1 MHLKTKELIL
11 CALFIALVTV
21 GTFIKIPVGTD
32 VYTLQFLFTL
42 LAGLLLGPRLGAI
55 AVGTYVVMGL
65 VGIPVFASGGGLG
78 YIAQPTFGY
87 LLGFI
92 VQSWVNGALVRKAKE
107 ISFRSLMEANLAG
120 MAVVYLFGMV
130 WFYVV
135 SNHIINAPI
144 SLWAVVWYCGILQ
157 VIPDVI
163 LCVGA
168 AMIGLRGYK
177 AGIWLDAKR

>member
-65 VGIPVFASGGGLG
+65 VDIPVLHQA
-78 YIAQPTFGY
+78 A
-87 LLGFI
+87 
-92 VQSWVNGALVRKAKE
+92 
-107 ISFRSLMEANLAG
+107 
-120 MAVVYLFGMV
+120 
-130 WFYVV
+130 
-135 SNHIINAPI
+135 AP
-144 SLWAVVWYCGILQ
+144 
-157 VIPDVI
+157 VI
-163 LCVGA
+163 LRSRLSVICWALSCRHG
-168 AMIGLRGYK
+168 
-177 AGIWLDAKR
+177 

>member
-11 CALFIALVTV
+11 CALFIALITV

-65 VGIPVFASGGGLG
+65 VGIPVFASGGGPG

-92 VQSWVNGALVRKAKE
+92 VQAWVNGAWARKAKQ
-107 ISFRSLMEANLAG
+107 INFRSLLEANLVG
-120 MAVVYLFGMV
+120 MFIVYLFGLV

-135 SNHIINAPI
+135 SNYIIDAPI
-144 SLWAVVWYCGILQ
+144 SVWAVIWYCGILQ
-157 VIPDVI
+157 VIPDVV
-163 LCVGA
+163 LCIGA
-168 AMIGLRGYK
+168 AMLGVRGYK
-177 AGIWLDAKR
+177 AGIWLKA

>member
-1 MHLKTKELIL
+1 MHLSTKELIL
-11 CALFIALVTV
+11 CALFIALITV

-55 AVGTYVVMGL
+55 AVG
-65 VGIPVFASGGGLG
+65 GGPG

-92 VQSWVNGALVRKAKE
+92 VQAWVNGAWVRKAKQ
-107 ISFRSLMEANLAG
+107 INFRSLLEANLVG
-120 MAVVYLFGMV
+120 MVIVYLFGLV

-135 SNHIINAPI
+135 SNYIINAPI
-144 SLWAVVWYCGILQ
+144 SVWAVIWYCGILQ
-157 VIPDVI
+157 VIPDVV
-163 LCVGA
+163 LCIGA
-168 AMIGLRGYK
+168 AMLGVRGYK

>member
-1 MHLKTKELIL
+1 M
-11 CALFIALVTV
+11 
-21 GTFIKIPVGTD
+21 
-32 VYTLQFLFTL
+32 FTL

-65 VGIPVFASGGGLG
+65 VGIPVFASGGGPG

-92 VQSWVNGALVRKAKE
+92 VQAWVNGAWARKAKQ
-107 ISFRSLMEANLAG
+107 INFRSLLEANLVG
-120 MAVVYLFGMV
+120 MVIVYLFGLV

-135 SNHIINAPI
+135 SNYIINALI
-144 SLWAVVWYCGILQ
+144 SVWAVIWYCGILQ
-157 VIPDVI
+157 VIPDVV
-163 LCVGA
+163 LCIGA
-168 AMIGLRGYK
+168 AMLGVRGYK

>member
-65 VGIPVFASGGGLG
+65 G

-92 VQSWVNGALVRKAKE
+92 VQAWVNGTLVRKAKE

>member
-1 MHLKTKELIL
+1 MHLSTKELIL
-11 CALFIALVTV
+11 CALFIALITV

-65 VGIPVFASGGGLG
+65 VGIPVFASGGGPG

-92 VQSWVNGALVRKAKE
+92 VQAWVNGAWARKAKQ
-107 ISFRSLMEANLAG
+107 INFRSLLEANLVG
-120 MAVVYLFGMV
+120 MVIVYLFGLV

-135 SNHIINAPI
+135 SNYI
-144 SLWAVVWYCGILQ
+144 SMHRFPCGQLSGTAVFCRLFLMLCSAWCG
-157 VIPDVI
+157 D
-163 LCVGA
+163 
-168 AMIGLRGYK
+168 
-177 AGIWLDAKR
+177 AGCARL

>member
-11 CALFIALVTV
+11 CALFIALITV

-65 VGIPVFASGGGLG
+65 VGIPVFASGGGPG

-92 VQSWVNGALVRKAKE
+92 VQAWVNGAWARKAKQ
-107 ISFRSLMEANLAG
+107 INFRSLLEANL
-120 MAVVYLFGMV
+120 VGMV
-130 WFYVV
+130 
-135 SNHIINAPI
+135 I
-144 SLWAVVWYCGILQ
+144 VWTRM
-157 VIPDVI
+157 V
-163 LCVGA
+163 LCSIQLYNQCTDFRVGSYLV
-168 AMIGLRGYK
+168 LRYSAGYS
-177 AGIWLDAKR
+177 

>member
-1 MHLKTKELIL
+1 MSTKELIL
-11 CALFIALVTV
+11 CALFIALITV

-65 VGIPVFASGGGLG
+65 VGIPVFASGGGPG

-92 VQSWVNGALVRKAKE
+92 VQAWVNGAWARKAKQ
-107 ISFRSLMEANLAG
+107 INFRSLLEANLVG
-120 MAVVYLFGMV
+120 MVIVYLFGL
-130 WFYVV
+130 
-135 SNHIINAPI
+135 INAPI
-144 SLWAVVWYCGILQ
+144 SVWAVIWYCGILQ
-157 VIPDVI
+157 VIPDVV
-163 LCVGA
+163 LCIGA
-168 AMIGLRGYK
+168 AMLGVRGYK
-177 AGIWLDAKR
+177 AGIWLKA

>member
-1 MHLKTKELIL
+1 M
-11 CALFIALVTV
+11 
-21 GTFIKIPVGTD
+21 
-32 VYTLQFLFTL
+32 
-42 LAGLLLGPRLGAI
+42 
-55 AVGTYVVMGL
+55 
-65 VGIPVFASGGGLG
+65 
-78 YIAQPTFGY
+78 
-87 LLGFI
+87 
-92 VQSWVNGALVRKAKE
+92 NGALVRKAKE

>member
-11 CALFIALVTV
+11 CALFIALITV

-42 LAGLLLGPRLGAI
+42 LAGLLLGPRLGVI

-65 VGIPVFASGGGLG
+65 VGIPVFASGGGSG

-92 VQSWVNGALVRKAKE
+92 VQAWVNGAWARKAKQ
-107 ISFRSLMEANLAG
+107 INFRSLLESNLVG
-120 MAVVYLFGMV
+120 MFIVYLFGLV

-135 SNHIINAPI
+135 SNYIINAPI
-144 SLWAVVWYCGILQ
+144 FVWAVIWYCGILQ
-157 VIPDVI
+157 VIPDVV
-163 LCVGA
+163 LCIGA
-168 AMIGLRGYK
+168 AMLGVRGYK
-177 AGIWLDAKR
+177 AGIWLKA